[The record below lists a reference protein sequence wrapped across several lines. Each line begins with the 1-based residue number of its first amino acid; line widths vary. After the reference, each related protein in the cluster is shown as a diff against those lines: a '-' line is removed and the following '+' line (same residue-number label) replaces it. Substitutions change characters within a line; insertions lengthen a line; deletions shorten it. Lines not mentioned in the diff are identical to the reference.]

1 MTNITFSEPQ
11 NTPLCHALFE
21 VPGTTPRTAV
31 VGRLTGAPGWIA
43 STRALLRTTEPAVD
57 VVAPLPGL
65 SFWLLPC
72 SELVAQSLRP
82 PQGLRRRTR
91 VGQQKVEKRDYAGLL
106 QPPCEGVW
114 FDRAFLGRSPAFERI
129 DGPSVQS

>member
-1 MTNITFSEPQ
+1 MRCLRSPAPLPALRLSGDSQEP
-11 NTPLCHALFE
+11 
-21 VPGTTPRTAV
+21 
-31 VGRLTGAPGWIA
+31 
-43 STRALLRTTEPAVD
+43 RAGS
-57 VVAPLPGL
+57 PLPGL

-129 DGPSVQS
+129 DGPSVQ